1 MATDNLVNEYIRAH
15 AHSQAMH
22 RRAVKLFAANGAT
35 HTARVSEPFRPYITH
50 AAGARKWDVDG
61 NEYIDYVLGHGALLP
76 GHSNPDIVHAV
87 QEQAAR
93 GFHYGDNH
101 ELEIEWAEL
110 IRSMMPSI
118 ERVEFFSCG
127 QEANYMAIKLA
138 RVFTGRKKILRFEE
152 NFHGWLDELAPPEIP
167 GLSNS
172 DVTIIPMHE
181 LDSLEKA
188 LSTREY
194 AILMTEGGG
203 AHMGGQIPWDTDF
216 IRAIPELT
224 RKYGT
229 VWLIDEV
236 VTCFRDAP
244 GSWQSIVEVTPD
256 LTSLGKTV
264 CGGLGAGALGGRAD
278 ILDILR
284 PKPSPQP
291 FIPHSGTWNAN
302 PLTSAAGRT
311 ACRLYQ
317 GGDVQRKVNELGSY
331 FRQKGNRLLQEHGIS
346 GRLYGK
352 SIVHFYLGTI
362 DYEPANDAL
371 PPTKNS
377 AKLTGGLP
385 IRLRLGLHLLQR
397 GISTMG
403 ARFFIM
409 STAHSKDDLDL
420 TLDAL
425 IDSLKAMYSEGSL
438 PET

>member
-1 MATDNLVNEYIRAH
+1 MSTDNLVNDYVKTH
-15 AHSQAMH
+15 AHSQSLH
-22 RRAVKLFAANGAT
+22 RRATKLFAADGAT
-35 HTARVSEPFRPYITH
+35 HTARISDPFRPYITH
-50 AAGARKWDVDG
+50 AAGAYKWDEDG
-61 NEYIDYVLGHGALLP
+61 NRYIDYILGHGALLL
-76 GHSNPDIVHAV
+76 GHSHPDIVHAV
-87 QEQAAR
+87 QEQAGR

-110 IRSMMPSI
+110 ILSMIPSM

-138 RVFTGRKKILRFEE
+138 RNFTGRKKILRFEE
-152 NFHGWLDELAPPEIP
+152 NFHGWIDELAPPGTP
-167 GLSNS
+167 GLVNS
-172 DVTIIPMHE
+172 EVTIIPMNE

-203 AHMGGQIPWDTDF
+203 GHMGGQIPWNNEF
-216 IRAIPELT
+216 IRAIPGLT
-224 RKYGT
+224 GKYGT

-244 GSWQSIVEVTPD
+244 GGWQSIVDVTPE

-278 ILDILR
+278 IMDILR

-291 FIPHSGTWNAN
+291 FVPHSGTWNAN
-302 PLTSAAGRT
+302 PLSSAAGKA

-317 GGDVQRKVNELGSY
+317 GGNVQTKVNELANY
-331 FRQKGNRLLQEHGIS
+331 FKQKGNRLLLEHGIN
-346 GRLYGK
+346 GHLYGR
-352 SIVHFYLGTI
+352 SIVHLYLGPI
-362 DYEPANDAL
+362 DYEPEDDTL
-371 PPTKNS
+371 PPTHS
-377 AKLTGGLP
+377 IEKLTGGLP
-385 IRLRLGLHLLQR
+385 LQSRLGLHLLQR

-403 ARFFIM
+403 ARLFIM
-409 STAHSKDDLDL
+409 STAHTKDDIDR

-425 IDSLKAMYSEGSL
+425 AVSLDAMRSEGEFSGL
-438 PET
+438 

>member
-1 MATDNLVNEYIRAH
+1 
-15 AHSQAMH
+15 
-22 RRAVKLFAANGAT
+22 
-35 HTARVSEPFRPYITH
+35 
-50 AAGARKWDVDG
+50 
-61 NEYIDYVLGHGALLP
+61 
-76 GHSNPDIVHAV
+76 
-87 QEQAAR
+87 
-93 GFHYGDNH
+93 
-101 ELEIEWAEL
+101 
-110 IRSMMPSI
+110 
-118 ERVEFFSCG
+118 
-127 QEANYMAIKLA
+127 
-138 RVFTGRKKILRFEE
+138 
-152 NFHGWLDELAPPEIP
+152 
-167 GLSNS
+167 
-172 DVTIIPMHE
+172 MHE

-216 IRAIPELT
+216 IRAIPEMT

-236 VTCFRDAP
+236 ITCFRDAP

-278 ILDILR
+278 ILDILC

-302 PLTSAAGRT
+302 PLTSAAGRA

-317 GGDVQRKVNELGSY
+317 GGNVQRKVNELGSY
-331 FRQKGNRLLQEHGIS
+331 LRQKGNRLLQEHGIS

-362 DYEPANDAL
+362 DYEPANNTL

-385 IRLRLGLHLLQR
+385 TRLRLGLHLLQR

-425 IDSLKAMYSEGSL
+425 IDSLKAMYLEGSL